1 MGITRADA
9 RKPEAEHACSESFR
23 WLKMYGSGNVLSD
36 VDEFYIYD
44 YKGYTR
50 LTYVLPITSIG
61 YEGKKKTKQKIRK
74 TKN

>member
-44 YKGYTR
+44 YTGYTPNI
-50 LTYVLPITSIG
+50 YVTNYK
-61 YEGKKKTKQKIRK
+61 YEYE
-74 TKN
+74 